1 MESHYRK
8 SILSWFGLFVLTLLP
23 PSTVEAECAWVFWIK
38 REINFIYPNKPPTFS
53 TEWHVRKVVLSLSEC
68 EQMKKRVFEVSVKQ
82 IKPAESPGIEKVEKS
97 SAEARPATHP
107 SLSIL
112 DNVRVTADESV
123 AGVRRLSPTG
133 RTALCLSAFSVFS
146 PKG

>member
-1 MESHYRK
+1 
-8 SILSWFGLFVLTLLP
+8 
-23 PSTVEAECAWVFWIK
+23 
-38 REINFIYPNKPPTFS
+38 
-53 TEWHVRKVVLSLSEC
+53 
-68 EQMKKRVFEVSVKQ
+68 MKKRVFEVSVKQ

-97 SAEARPATHP
+97 SAEARPAMHP

-123 AGVRRLSPTG
+123 AGVRRFESNGPDG
-133 RTALCLSAFSVFS
+133 AMSQCFQRFS